1 MTNEEWNKINASH
14 SSAIIAPAG
23 HGKTEMITE
32 IINRS
37 SGKHLILTHTNAG
50 VDAIHKRMARKKI
63 SSDRF
68 KVETIASFCI
78 RWCNAYY
85 HSSKINPYLP
95 ISDKKYYDQ
104 FYIGAKI
111 LFQNKWAGNILKLT
125 YSRVIVD
132 EYQDCTLKHH
142 AVIKELE
149 KYLQVIVLGDPL
161 QGIFSFKDPLVD
173 WSNLGYPIIKVETY
187 PWRWERTNKV
197 LGEYLN
203 ILKNQLLPTLSGKK
217 CLISIANNPN
227 ISIISPQNFDI
238 YKLLPELQN
247 FSSVIYVT
255 KWEKQ
260 QLEFCRRMGGLF
272 QMDEKQE
279 CNELFKYASF
289 FDNDTGCKLAFEA
302 IDFICKC
309 ATKVSTELESYI
321 KNLKKD
327 KCNFS
332 RITKHKNIGSKIELL
347 CTSSNLNSLY
357 ELLSCFKDLPDF
369 KIYRK
374 ELYYEMLRSIKYSL
388 EHNVSI
394 SDGVNHIRRDLHLQK
409 RYTQF
414 KFLSTRTLLSKG
426 LEFDCVIIDM
436 SDSYIKN
443 RLNAKEFYVAMTRA
457 MKKIYIISDTSQLSF
472 E

>member
-1 MTNEEWNKINASH
+1 MTNEEWNKINNSH
-14 SSAIIAPAG
+14 SSAIVAPAG

-50 VDAIHKRMARKKI
+50 VDAIQKRMAKKKI
-63 SSDRF
+63 SSNRF

-78 RWCNAYY
+78 RWCNAYFNT
-85 HSSKINPYLP
+85 SQIDLSLSP
-95 ISDKKYYDQ
+95 SDRKYYNQ
-104 FYIGAKI
+104 FYTGAKI
-111 LFQNKWAGNILKLT
+111 LFQNEWAGNILKLT

-173 WSNLGYPIIKVETY
+173 WSNLGYPIIKVKTY
-187 PWRWERTNKV
+187 PWRWEKTNKV

-203 ILKNQLLPTLSGKK
+203 ILKNQLWPTLSGKK
-217 CLISIANNPN
+217 CSISISNNPN
-227 ISIISPQNFDI
+227 ISIINPHNFDI

-260 QLEFCRRMGGLF
+260 QLEFCKRWGGLF
-272 QMDEKQE
+272 QMDEKLD
-279 CNELFKYASF
+279 CNELFEYASF
-289 FDNDTGCKLAFEA
+289 FDDNTGCKLALSALYFAHE
-302 IDFICKC
+302 C
-309 ATKVSTELESYI
+309 ATKVSTELKSYFE
-321 KNLKKD
+321 NLQKD
-327 KCNFS
+327 RCNFS
-332 RITKHKNIGSKIELL
+332 RITKHKNIGSKIKLL
-347 CTSSNLNSLY
+347 CTTSNLNSLY

-374 ELYYEMLRSIKYSL
+374 ELYYEMLRSIKYAL

-394 SDGVNHIRRDLHLQK
+394 SDGANHIRRDLHLQK

-436 SDSYIKN
+436 SDSDMKN

-457 MKKIYIISDTSQLSF
+457 MKKIYIISDTLQLSF
-472 E
+472 